1 MSHRLLRLSR
11 IGSSV
16 TGWNVILQRV
26 KGSVGTLSGI
36 RENRCWVRIGI
47 EARILMHAANLP
59 GIPWSRGEKEHDVV
73 VGEGGSWDAPDYFRL
88 GPSYGGAGRN
98 HHGRQPV
105 SKLHDSQRHARRRIL
120 FSGLPRQ
127 KLTLHHHSGK
137 RRVAKPPL
145 ATGRISF
152 LSWGGIS
159 ALGAWRATECRDIY
173 YTLE

>member
-1 MSHRLLRLSR
+1 
-11 IGSSV
+11 
-16 TGWNVILQRV
+16 
-26 KGSVGTLSGI
+26 
-36 RENRCWVRIGI
+36 
-47 EARILMHAANLP
+47 MHAANLP

-105 SKLHDSQRHARRRIL
+105 FQLHDSQRHARRHRRIP

-137 RRVAKPPL
+137 RRVAKLP
-145 ATGRISF
+145 
-152 LSWGGIS
+152 
-159 ALGAWRATECRDIY
+159 
-173 YTLE
+173 